1 MPAITVHKQHTYTG
15 HKDCIYGLGE
25 GFVPNTFVTG
35 GADGWVVEWNYQTP
49 GDGQLLV
56 QVNAPVYSFAV
67 LKEDQKMLC
76 GTRAGNLHVVD
87 MFERKEVRNI
97 EAHTAG
103 IFDIAHLPQTK
114 KVITAGGDG
123 RVLVWDDTGFTLI
136 TELKF
141 SEKSARVI
149 ALHPTQPQV
158 AVGYSDN
165 FIRVF
170 STTDYKLLYEIEAH
184 TNSVFALAYSP
195 DEKYL
200 LSGGRDAVLKI
211 WDAQNGYAAAQTI
224 NAHLYHI
231 NSIKYNPTGTLFATV
246 SMDKTIKLWDAKT
259 FDLLKV
265 IDKPKN
271 DGHTTSV
278 NKVLWLSDKTLV
290 TASDDKTAM
299 LWVIS

>member
-1 MPAITVHKQHTYTG
+1 
-15 HKDCIYGLGE
+15 
-25 GFVPNTFVTG
+25 
-35 GADGWVVEWNYQTP
+35 
-49 GDGQLLV
+49 
-56 QVNAPVYSFAV
+56 
-67 LKEDQKMLC
+67 
-76 GTRAGNLHVVD
+76 
-87 MFERKEVRNI
+87 
-97 EAHTAG
+97 
-103 IFDIAHLPQTK
+103 
-114 KVITAGGDG
+114 
-123 RVLVWDDTGFTLI
+123 
-136 TELKF
+136 
-141 SEKSARVI
+141 
-149 ALHPTQPQV
+149 LHPTQPQV

-165 FIRVF
+165 VIRVF